1 MRVVVV
7 EDDDSVADAVT
18 AGLLAHGFG
27 TVDRLSS
34 GLDLLTAYRDY
45 DSVILD
51 LGLPDINGYRVLRQ
65 LRKVSSIPV
74 VVLTAEQDEI
84 AAVTCLR
91 AGADDYVVKPPRIGE
106 LAARLEAIARRADPA
121 GNPAVLETG
130 DVYVDLAARTVA
142 VAGLPVSLTQK
153 EFAVVALLAGQ
164 AGVAISRD
172 AVMTKIWG
180 AASPSIS
187 RSLDVHI
194 GTLRS
199 KLNRPG
205 LIATIHGFGYRWS

>member
-106 LAARLEAIARRADPA
+106 LAARLEAIARRSDPA

-130 DVYVDLAARTVA
+130 DVCVDPAARTVT

-172 AVMTKIWG
+172 AVMTQIWG